1 MSPWIIGFSVFI
13 VYPMVSSLYF
23 SFTHYDLL
31 GSPQWVGFAN
41 YKYMFTEDILFW
53 KAIKNT
59 VWFIIVA
66 VPLQITFAIAT
77 ATLLT
82 KPRKGIKVYRTV
94 YFLPAIA
101 PIVAGSLA
109 FLFLF
114 NPAYG
119 PINQFLSGIGIGKP
133 PTWFYSPGSSK
144 WALVILA
151 LWGVGEAMIIFL
163 AGLLDVPRHLY
174 EAADIEGGTAWQ
186 KFRYVT
192 LPMITPVIFFS
203 LVIGVILAFQYFTQ
217 AYVAST
223 TLGGQRSSL
232 GAPQNSLLFYSIYL
246 FQQGF
251 SYFRMGYAS
260 ALAWVLFIITML
272 CTLVLDQDV
281 EPLGALPGWD
291 VQVSID
297 RAGGPVRQRGGGS
310 RASDPAGDEAPPSA
324 AGVHR
329 PHGVDRGRGDVP
341 GPDDLHPRDLVHDPG
356 TGADLVP
363 DPAAVQPG
371 QLPRRVP

>member
-1 MSPWIIGFSVFI
+1 VLLFMSPWIIGFSVFI

-59 VWFIIVA
+59 VWFIVVA
-66 VPLQITFAIAT
+66 VPLQIVFAIAT

-82 KPRKGIKVYRTV
+82 KPRKGVKVYRTL

-119 PINQFLSGIGIGKP
+119 PINRFLSGVGFGKP
-133 PTWFYSPGSSK
+133 PTWFYSPSSSK

-174 EAADIEGGTAWQ
+174 EAADIEGASAWQ
-186 KFRYVT
+186 KFRNVT

-203 LVIGVILAFQYFTQ
+203 LVIGVIQAFQYFTQ

-260 ALAWVLFIITML
+260 AMAWVLFIITMI
-272 CTLVLDQDV
+272 CTLVLIKTSNRWVHYQ
-281 EPLGALPGWD
+281 
-291 VQVSID
+291 
-297 RAGGPVRQRGGGS
+297 GGMFK
-310 RASDPAGDEAPPSA
+310 
-324 AGVHR
+324 
-329 PHGVDRGRGDVP
+329 
-341 GPDDLHPRDLVHDPG
+341 
-356 TGADLVP
+356 
-363 DPAAVQPG
+363 
-371 QLPRRVP
+371 

>member
-66 VPLQITFAIAT
+66 VPLQIMFAIVT

-203 LVIGVILAFQYFTQ
+203 LVIGVIQAFQYFTQ

-272 CTLVLDQDV
+272 CTLVLIRTSNRWVHYQ
-281 EPLGALPGWD
+281 
-291 VQVSID
+291 
-297 RAGGPVRQRGGGS
+297 GGMFK
-310 RASDPAGDEAPPSA
+310 
-324 AGVHR
+324 
-329 PHGVDRGRGDVP
+329 
-341 GPDDLHPRDLVHDPG
+341 
-356 TGADLVP
+356 
-363 DPAAVQPG
+363 
-371 QLPRRVP
+371 

>member
-66 VPLQITFAIAT
+66 VPLQIVFAIAT

-82 KPRKGIKVYRTV
+82 KPRKGVKVYRTL

-119 PINQFLSGIGIGKP
+119 PINRFLSGVGFGKP

-163 AGLLDVPRHLY
+163 AGLLDVPGHLY
-174 EAADIEGGTAWQ
+174 EAADIEGASAWQ
-186 KFRYVT
+186 KFRNVT

-203 LVIGVILAFQYFTQ
+203 LVIGVIQAFQYFTQ

-251 SYFRMGYAS
+251 AYFRMGYAS

-272 CTLVLDQDV
+272 CTLVLIRTSNRWVHYQ
-281 EPLGALPGWD
+281 
-291 VQVSID
+291 
-297 RAGGPVRQRGGGS
+297 GGMFK
-310 RASDPAGDEAPPSA
+310 
-324 AGVHR
+324 
-329 PHGVDRGRGDVP
+329 
-341 GPDDLHPRDLVHDPG
+341 
-356 TGADLVP
+356 
-363 DPAAVQPG
+363 
-371 QLPRRVP
+371 

>member
-1 MSPWIIGFSVFI
+1 
-13 VYPMVSSLYF
+13 MVSSLYF

-66 VPLQITFAIAT
+66 VPLQIVFAIAT

-82 KPRKGIKVYRTV
+82 KPRKGVKVYRTL

-119 PINQFLSGIGIGKP
+119 PINTFLSGLGIGRP
-133 PTWFYSPGSSK
+133 PPWFYSPGSSK

-151 LWGVGEAMIIFL
+151 LWGIGEAMIIFL

-174 EAADIEGGTAWQ
+174 EAADIEGGSAWQ
-186 KFRYVT
+186 KFRHVT

-203 LVIGVILAFQYFTQ
+203 LVIGVIQAFQYFTQ

-260 ALAWVLFIITML
+260 AMAWVLFIITMI
-272 CTLVLDQDV
+272 CTLVLIKTSNRWVHYQ
-281 EPLGALPGWD
+281 
-291 VQVSID
+291 
-297 RAGGPVRQRGGGS
+297 GGMFK
-310 RASDPAGDEAPPSA
+310 
-324 AGVHR
+324 
-329 PHGVDRGRGDVP
+329 
-341 GPDDLHPRDLVHDPG
+341 
-356 TGADLVP
+356 
-363 DPAAVQPG
+363 
-371 QLPRRVP
+371 

>member
-251 SYFRMGYAS
+251 AYFRMGYAS

-272 CTLVLDQDV
+272 CTLVLIRTSNRWVHYQ
-281 EPLGALPGWD
+281 
-291 VQVSID
+291 
-297 RAGGPVRQRGGGS
+297 GGMFK
-310 RASDPAGDEAPPSA
+310 
-324 AGVHR
+324 
-329 PHGVDRGRGDVP
+329 
-341 GPDDLHPRDLVHDPG
+341 
-356 TGADLVP
+356 
-363 DPAAVQPG
+363 
-371 QLPRRVP
+371 